1 MSETTP
7 AASAADRGTR
17 RPRALAVLIA
27 AGVLL
32 SPLLAPLPAIA
43 AVSTV
48 EYAVV
53 NAGFGSPLTTG
64 WSATGDAEIER
75 SLVLTTGG
83 VAYQPITLSGGAS
96 APAVGDVVTAEV
108 DVTVRAD
115 VTAASTV
122 VVRLTDGSSILSEWT
137 DLSSLARG
145 ERLTLTSQTV
155 SNGAAIGTGAGALW
169 IELHNDSAGVI
180 EFHDVRISGIR
191 SGVTVEYAVP
201 NADFSAP
208 LNASSN
214 WSSGSASIVTS
225 LVLGAGASVS
235 QTLPV
240 GAQTDL
246 PQAGD
251 EVALTVDAF
260 VDGRAPGTSAVIA
273 KVQQGSAVLLDAV
286 DAATVQ
292 RGLWHELV
300 AGAGADG
307 NVVGATG
314 DLELT
319 LTNPTDYPVR
329 LKDVRLSAQRSEG
342 SDDLNGDGS
351 VDALDAD
358 WFRDEVAGGTTDL
371 ALDYDDDGQVTLK
384 DVSYFVRFILRD
396 ESEVYANLRHLDF
409 LSEHVELDGIPMM
422 IVHLYAEPTDRS
434 DLSKGYEWVG
444 DPQEGVSA
452 LDDVARAVIVYAEH
466 YASYRDQHSYDQMV
480 RGLEFA
486 MWMQAPNGDFDNF
499 VARDSNGDLV
509 KKDSA
514 SSQTAFSFWA
524 ARAYEA
530 IATARPLIAEED
542 AAFAAR
548 LDNRLALCLDRI
560 EELVGDEYGV
570 HQASGAPAW
579 LLLDDNWLS
588 SAAVTALVKHAA
600 ILSGGN
606 RDRAM
611 TQVERLAEG
620 IAYYQGGDFD
630 SYPLGAVVHNNGR
643 WYEWGSIQAKAL
655 ALAGDLTG
663 HEEWV
668 DAARL
673 VADSFLSDLL
683 ISGRSF
689 EIAPNKS
696 GLPQINY
703 GTASYVENLLAL
715 YSVTG
720 ERKYADLAGIA
731 AAWWTGDNPLGVPMF
746 DQELG
751 LAFDGITT
759 GGLNNNSGAESV
771 DEALRAILR
780 LQRVPEA
787 MALMTAERVDERTA
801 QTVEFETLYAGGS
814 PADEQLALPDGGLND
829 VAFAHVTQVP
839 SSGSDES
846 AIYGDAA
853 GLVTE
858 QDVYAGWRGAH
869 ALFVTGSGY
878 NNVRLFDEGYIYLD
892 VPIGGAGQA
901 QVGDALMLDF
911 SALLQ
916 FSTNLDAEVLAV
928 DAGGAETVLADDAD
942 FVYNART
949 WYSGSASVRTTVRAV
964 VPDDTDHVTVRFS
977 AQSSNANPPEGY
989 ATVTLAS
996 LIRLG
1001 APEVRYGSSAL
1012 SNRAYAAVGADRT
1025 DSFAVDVAAPGD
1037 HALFLSS
1044 VGSPAVTLES
1054 PGAFDLTADVEGTG
1068 IAIHGLGRADLSA
1081 GPSELTVE
1089 TGRDGANLDALILY
1103 PVQTWATYRG
1113 LDGAERTVM
1122 RDLGAG
1128 TLVSGDPDGLE
1139 MGGVAAWAPTQV
1151 YLAGDEVIYDG
1162 SVWVAQWW
1170 AQNQNPGAVYGAW
1183 SEVGEFVDGE
1193 HRAWTPSWVYTGGQV
1208 VGHDGQLW
1216 KARWWTRNQEP
1227 GTGSWG
1233 PWELVG

>member
-7 AASAADRGTR
+7 AVSAVDRGIR
-17 RPRALAVLIA
+17 RPRALVALIA
-27 AGVLL
+27 AVVVL
-32 SPLLAPLPAIA
+32 SSMLAPAPAGA

-48 EYAVV
+48 QYAVA

-64 WSATGDAEIER
+64 WSPTGDAEIGR

-83 VAYQPITLSGGAS
+83 VAYQPIALTGGAS

-137 DLSSLARG
+137 DLSGLARG

-169 IELHNDSAGVI
+169 VELHNDSAGVI
-180 EFHDVRISGIR
+180 EFHDVRISGVR
-191 SGVTVEYAVP
+191 SGATVDYTVP
-201 NADFSAP
+201 NGDFSVA
-208 LNASSN
+208 LNGSSN
-214 WSSGSASIVTS
+214 WSSSNASIATS
-225 LVLGAGASVS
+225 LELGAGASVR

-240 GAQTDL
+240 GAQADL
-246 PQAGD
+246 PQVGD

-260 VDGRAPGTSAVIA
+260 VDGRAPIGATVLATVR
-273 KVQQGSAVLLDAV
+273 QGSAVLLDAV
-286 DAATVQ
+286 DAATVP

-300 AGAGADG
+300 AGAGVDG
-307 NVVGATG
+307 NVVGAAG

-319 LTNPTDYPVR
+319 LTNSTDHLIR
-329 LKDVRLSAQRSEG
+329 LQDVRLSAQRSEG

-358 WFRDEVAGGTTDL
+358 WFRDQIAGGTTAP
-371 ALDYDDDGQVTLK
+371 ALDYDEDGQITLK
-384 DVSYFVRFILRD
+384 DVSYFVRFILGD
-396 ESEVYANLRHLDF
+396 ESEVYANLSHLDF

-422 IVHLYAEPTDRS
+422 IVHLYAEPIDRS
-434 DLSKGYEWVG
+434 DLSEGYEWVG

-466 YASYRDQHSYDQMV
+466 YASYGDQHSYDQMI

-499 VARDSNGDLV
+499 VARDANGDLV

-514 SSQTAFSFWA
+514 SSQTAFSYWA
-524 ARAYEA
+524 VRAYEA
-530 IATARPLIAEED
+530 MATARPLIAEED
-542 AAFAAR
+542 AVFAAR
-548 LDNRLALCLDRI
+548 LDDRLALSLDRVA
-560 EELVGDEYGV
+560 ELVGDEYGER
-570 HQASGAPAW
+570 QASGAPAW

-600 ILSGGN
+600 ILSGGE
-606 RDRAM
+606 RDRAE

-630 SYPLGAVVHNNGR
+630 SYPLGAVVHNNGN

-655 ALAGDLTG
+655 AQAGDLTG
-663 HEEWV
+663 HDEWV
-668 DAARL
+668 NAARL

-689 EIAPNKS
+689 EISPNKS

-751 LAFDGITT
+751 LAFDGITI
-759 GGLNNNSGAESV
+759 GGLNSNSGAESV

-787 MALMTAERVDERTA
+787 MALMTAERIDERTA
-801 QTVEFETLYAGGS
+801 QTVEFETLYAEGR

-829 VAFAHVTQVP
+829 AARAHITQDP
-839 SSGSDES
+839 SSGSDEA
-846 AIYGDAA
+846 AIYADAV
-853 GLVTE
+853 GLTTE
-858 QDVYAGWRGAH
+858 QEVYAGWRGAH

-878 NNVRLFDEGYIYLD
+878 NNIRLFDGGYIYLD

-901 QVGDALMLDF
+901 QAGDALMLDF
-911 SALLQ
+911 AALLQ
-916 FSTNLDAEVLAV
+916 FSTDLDADVLAV
-928 DAGGAETVLADDAD
+928 DASGGETVLADDAD

-949 WYSGSASVRTTVRAV
+949 WYSGAGSVRTTVRAV
-964 VPDDTDHVTVRFS
+964 VPDDAEHLTVRFS
-977 AQSSNANPPEGY
+977 AQSSNANPHEGY

-1001 APEVRYGSSAL
+1001 TPEVRYGSSAL
-1012 SNRAYAAVGADRT
+1012 SNRAYAAVGADHT
-1025 DSFAVDVAAPGD
+1025 DTFTVDVAAPGD

-1044 VGSPAVTLES
+1044 VGSTAVTIES
-1054 PGAFDLTADVEGTG
+1054 PGDFDLTVDVEGTG
-1068 IAIHGLGRADLSA
+1068 IAIHGLGRAALSA
-1081 GPSELTVE
+1081 GDTELTVG
-1089 TGRDGANLDALILY
+1089 TGGSGADLDALILY
-1103 PVQTWATYRG
+1103 PVKTWATYRG
-1113 LDGAERTVM
+1113 LNGVERTVL

-1128 TLVSGDPDGLE
+1128 TLVSGDPDDFE
-1139 MGGVAAWAPTQV
+1139 MGGVAPWAPAQV
-1151 YLAGDEVIYDG
+1151 YLAGDEVIHDG

-1170 AQNQNPGAVYGAW
+1170 TRDQPPGAVYGAW
-1183 SEVGEFVDGE
+1183 AEVGEFVDGE
-1193 HRAWTPSWVYTGGQV
+1193 HRAWTPSWVYTGGEV